1 MKVIKLTT
9 RLTTEERET
18 LLSYDNV
25 EKVWRM
31 DSMIPRHFNKALKQ
45 GWTPIVKYEFEDGT
59 AAGYMLEASE
69 RAVTI
74 RNIQPKQLSEKQLN
88 NCRKMT
94 VE

>member
-18 LLSYDNV
+18 LISYDYV
-25 EKVWRM
+25 DKAWHM
-31 DSMIPRHFNKALKQ
+31 DSTVPRHFNKALKQ

-59 AAGYMLEASE
+59 AAGYVLKASE
-69 RAVTI
+69 RAITI

-88 NCRKMT
+88 NLSQ
-94 VE
+94 EDDE